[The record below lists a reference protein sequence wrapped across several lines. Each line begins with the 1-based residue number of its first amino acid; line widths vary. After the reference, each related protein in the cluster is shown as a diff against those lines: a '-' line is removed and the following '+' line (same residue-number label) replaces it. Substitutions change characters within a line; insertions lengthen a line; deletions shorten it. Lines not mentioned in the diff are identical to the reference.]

1 MLCLICTSLKTDTI
15 SSFFLRNLKK
25 IFMKRI
31 GFLTKRKA
39 LKQSV
44 RKSEQY
50 QKCLKEA
57 LENLAK
63 VNRSMFDSLVQ
74 IETQGELKEWV
85 SSVLIGE
92 IHQFDVELF
101 RNSGDTNVHL
111 FVKLIE
117 SVEGTY
123 QSIKN
128 INGLVISG

>member
-1 MLCLICTSLKTDTI
+1 
-15 SSFFLRNLKK
+15 
-25 IFMKRI
+25 MKRI

-44 RKSEQY
+44 RQSEQY

-85 SSVLIGE
+85 SSVPIGE